1 MNNLNNNNNRN
12 NNNNQN
18 NNNNEINNNFN
29 NIPLNNFEINEIEPI
44 IRMRNRNNIIFDRM
58 KEIQNLREI
67 GMNTPLNDIY
77 SFIFISLICIN
88 NSFFQSFY
96 TNDFINSII
105 TFLIIFAILIATK
118 FLFYLQIIISIS
130 IIYDI
135 FWFLYK

>member
-1 MNNLNNNNNRN
+1 
-12 NNNNQN
+12 
-18 NNNNEINNNFN
+18 
-29 NIPLNNFEINEIEPI
+29 
-44 IRMRNRNNIIFDRM
+44 MRNRNNIIFDRM

-67 GMNTPLNDIY
+67 GMNIPLNDIY

-135 FWFLYK
+135 FWFIYK